1 MSSANQLRSA
11 KQQHGR
17 VSELR
22 RSILP
27 RRSSGSSVPDAS
39 AQRRQRPS
47 SSAPRRSVRRQP
59 LLRFSQDSQP
69 SERDVPAPPHR
80 QERQFLRFSFHIYL
94 CTFQVLVEV
103 ALLRTD
109 SSGVESAEAIGPS
122 QTVRASVDVV
132 VRRPRPQRHQSDRHA
147 PENRRFLTQRGQ
159 NGQNMFFDDSSFLDS
174 TGPPVVQ
181 NEHAAEPEEVVPS
194 QLDQVDHPVKAS
206 GRQSLRERLSLRRL
220 QTHPGPFLSQGPQPG
235 ESFASSMDDSD
246 RKTSTQPLKGI
257 GGHGRRSIRQP
268 RAPAVLEFTAD
279 SSTAFEGLPPRRSMN
294 RLVPIT
300 PESSGTIF
308 GRQSDIGG
316 VSFAATQES
325 IFSKSDQ
332 ESAMEDTEVDEGSP
346 MRASNSSSD
355 VHFEE
360 LAAVPVIKKKKVHRT
375 KCNPMKCAVSNRR
388 RRSEAPIGDTDI
400 RRSIKLLAKKVN
412 RETSGVVRIS
422 PTALTIMSGMLNDF
436 FHRICKEASKLLNIS
451 NRKIMKHETVKSAM
465 KLVLGGG
472 ELTKH
477 ADLEGSAA
485 LLRLE
490 QSYAR

>member
-80 QERQFLRFSFHIYL
+80 QERPRRSRFAPLRLS
-94 CTFQVLVEV
+94 
-103 ALLRTD
+103 TD

-147 PENRRFLTQRGQ
+147 PENRRRGFLTQRGQ